1 MTQPNHAE
9 LLAAIKVIE
18 HQLEAVDQA
27 IVDLRRDAAQMRAQI
42 AELTQLMAAARG
54 GFRVL
59 ILVSAV
65 MAFLIGLVTD
75 LFGLLKGD

>member
-1 MTQPNHAE
+1 MTPPNHAE

-18 HQLEAVDQA
+18 NKLEAVDQA